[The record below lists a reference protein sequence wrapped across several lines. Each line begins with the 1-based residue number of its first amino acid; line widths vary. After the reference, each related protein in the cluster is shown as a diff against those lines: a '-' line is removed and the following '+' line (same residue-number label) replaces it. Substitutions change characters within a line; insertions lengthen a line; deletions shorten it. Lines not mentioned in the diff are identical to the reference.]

1 MAKQPDFSSEL
12 QQFRDYLTSSSS
24 EKSRQHLLYP
34 LFQKLFKDRFAIEN
48 DAQGADVYIKSK
60 LIVESKSD
68 HAQWLEGFYQ
78 ALHYRRKYGLT
89 YSTVMVIA
97 HEFVAIWKLDKLPEY
112 ATLLHNT
119 TDPTK
124 PPNVIG
130 RENARK
136 TAKAEKQKI
145 KDSAF
150 YWLEPKD
157 IDDEVGGKSLTYESY
172 AVLKVLR
179 NLDSDRVQVNQI
191 NFIEVIERM
200 KSFFEPDRPIDA
212 VHCFYSIVAY
222 WDITSTVAVNETSD
236 EVHVVGFSA
245 NKVSENISIARRH
258 VHEFKKFVEGHYIFT
273 NEGSGLTVDHYF
285 SRFDEVLA
293 RISPEYVKQHGIFFT
308 NDNLSKFALWYVKE
322 HFPGRIDEDYVVFDP
337 AGGSGNLVSSWRGK
351 LKHKIISE
359 LQPDL
364 LRTIERRMR
373 ADPWHQDHGFTIVP
387 KTSEGKGLNFLD
399 RPGADYLAELSREVG
414 LKGIRL
420 DKPLAFLLNPP
431 YKNTDEDEG
440 ERTKVEAEYVID
452 PSILELTGEDAG
464 KERYLAFLGQILNIA
479 KEQVRLYP
487 ELRPMVMIFTPT
499 SWLIPRTTYKPF
511 RAIWDNHFRYH
522 GGFIVTSNEWFKVK
536 GRWPLAFTIWVYDPV
551 EEDRANVVRV
561 LDLTNVVKK
570 ELNIAWVAPEDEVR
584 ILMETT
590 LSDVKEV
597 TLDDSRGDIRDLL
610 PNMER
615 DGKQVRQPRYDFSHA
630 KSKKQIGKLVSGF
643 PLADKDR
650 HFKLKRVCGAVEG
663 SYLGFMDNN
672 TPVRLRQEP
681 CDRLSNEPDRVWFR
695 VDEGFKDINKSK
707 CFAGPP
713 DNRGYCAYD
722 LPSAQA
728 TFTWFALT
736 KALNGQYP
744 LWANQYDLWPP
755 NIKPELTRYWHSL
768 CYAYALAENI
778 CVVTRF
784 EANNPVDGAPEVFVD
799 NPLCPT
805 NPNSF
810 WSTTLDR
817 KITSTPPHANTLV
830 KKVKELYSHWNKQ
843 YTKGQHITSVG
854 LHDEAYFRYF
864 AYPDFLTPHSGLV
877 QIRKYAEI
885 HGRTD
890 LMELFGEINVLSKVV
905 REELYRLLV
914 HEFKYFE

>member
-1 MAKQPDFSSEL
+1 MAKTTFSDELEQFKSYLQSDANEDAKRPD
-12 QQFRDYLTSSSS
+12 
-24 EKSRQHLLYP
+24 LYP
-34 LFQKLFKDRFAIEN
+34 LFRKLFKDKFKIES
-48 DAQGADVYIKSK
+48 DAQGADVYVAGQ
-60 LIVESKSD
+60 LIVEAKSKHS
-68 HAQWLEGFYQ
+68 QWLEGFYQ
-78 ALHYRRKYGLT
+78 ALHYHKKFGLSYNT
-89 YSTVMVIA
+89 IVVVA
-97 HEFVAIWKLDKLPEY
+97 HEFVGIWKVDKLPEEVVIY
-112 ATLLHNT
+112 QRG
-119 TDPTK
+119 TDPNMAPSAAGKHNAKRTANPLSVK
-124 PPNVIG
+124 I
-130 RENARK
+130 REA
-136 TAKAEKQKI
+136 
-145 KDSAF
+145 SM
-150 YWLEPKD
+150 YWLEPKMLKGD
-157 IDDEVGGKSLTYESY
+157 IFAGARNLITETHE
-172 AVLKVLR
+172 VLKILK
-179 NLDSDRVQVNQI
+179 NLDVDRLQI
-191 NFIEVIERM
+191 NTHNFIQVIERM
-200 KSFFEPDRPIDA
+200 KPFFDQPLDA
-212 VHCFYSIVAY
+212 AHAFYAIVAY
-222 WDITSTVAVNETSD
+222 WDITSTVSENEAGD
-236 EVHVVGFSA
+236 EIMVVGFQGHRH
-245 NKVSENISIARRH
+245 SELVAILPRH
-258 VHEFKKFVEGHYIFT
+258 VREFKKFVEGQYVFT
-273 NEGSGLTVDHYF
+273 NEGSGLTVDYYF

-293 RISPEYVKQHGIFFT
+293 AISPDYVKQHGIFFT

-399 RPGADYLAELSREVG
+399 RPGAEYLAELSREVG
-414 LKGIRL
+414 LKGIQL

-440 ERTKVEAEYVID
+440 ERTKVEAEYAID

-464 KERYLAFLGQILNIA
+464 KERYLAFLGQILNIS
-479 KEQVRLYP
+479 KEQARLFP
-487 ELRPMVMIFTPT
+487 GLQPMVMIFTPT

-511 RAIWDNHFRYH
+511 RATWDQSFRYH

-551 EEDRANVVRV
+551 EAHRANVVRV
-561 LDLTNVVKK
+561 LDLSNLVQK
-570 ELNIAWVAPEDEVR
+570 ELNIPWVAPEEEVR
-584 ILMETT
+584 LKMEIT
-590 LSDVKEV
+590 LSSTKEV
-597 TLDDSRGDIRDLL
+597 TLDDSRGDIRELL
-610 PNMER
+610 PQLMR
-615 DGKQVRQPRYDFSHA
+615 DGTLVRQPRVNLYRNRT
-630 KSKKQIGKLVSGF
+630 KEEKGKLYVSGF
-643 PLADKDR
+643 PRSDDR
-650 HFKLKRVCGAVEG
+650 HTRIKAPHGYIDGTFV
-663 SYLGFMDNN
+663 GFMDNN

-681 CDRLSNEPDRVWFR
+681 CDRLTNAPDRVWFR

-713 DNRGYCAYD
+713 DNRGFCAYD

-736 KALNGQYP
+736 KSLNGQYP

-755 NIKPELTRYWHSL
+755 NLRPELARYWHSL
-768 CYAYALAENI
+768 CYAFALAENI

-784 EANNPVDGAPEVFVD
+784 EANNPVEGAPEVFVD

-810 WSTTLDR
+810 WSTTLDCE
-817 KITSTPPHANTLV
+817 IISTPPHASALV
-830 KKVKELYSHWNKQ
+830 KKIKELYTHWNKQ
-843 YTKGQHITSVG
+843 YTKGQHLTNAG
-854 LHDEAYFRYF
+854 LHVEAYFRYF
-864 AYPDFLTPHSGLV
+864 AYPDFLTPHSGLI

-890 LMELFGEINVLSKVV
+890 LMDLFGEVSVLTKAV

-914 HEFKYFE
+914 HEFKYFD